1 VTRKGA
7 AGPVPPELPKRRLD
21 VIEYATELLMEEVST
36 EYELPPVA
44 PAAHLGGA
52 AQRQRHADA
61 LLLILPRLSNWQ
73 QPQRPRFGGHLI
85 RG

>member
-1 VTRKGA
+1 MTRKGA
-7 AGPVPPELPKRRLD
+7 AGPIPPELPKRRLD

-44 PAAHLGGA
+44 PAAQLGGT

-61 LLLILPRLSNWQ
+61 LLLILPRLYDSQ
-73 QPQRPRFGGHLI
+73 QPQRPCFGGQLI